1 MDSTEDSR
9 GGSIL
14 RVRQLLKSM
23 TKGLSNFKTNLAPPK
38 PSDALSRTTLPPELK
53 HMIEIHAKS
62 HESLSGMAS
71 QNMEWE
77 GAVENCASTRSDFR
91 SALALAGQARSD
103 SLVEATNSIAALL
116 QRADTSKKNMDT
128 CMVEFA
134 AAMSKLQQKHSAG
147 VQEQLAQ
154 LENARHSVDKVLAKQ
169 KLVKERGGT
178 EANDLD
184 KVAKRE
190 QKLLARRKVF
200 EEQVK
205 ALLDAL
211 PRTEQ
216 KTEQAFCASLLEFL
230 REQREHAAEAAR
242 VFQQLDKFVESVEKH
257 HAELKE
263 QLQGAHTSEEDST
276 ENKVMELCGPRIVE
290 VLSAPDFAVAMAIS
304 ELSLSAELQPSQP
317 PPSSASP
324 SAPLVEPNPTLRAL
338 LRLLDDADMGAPFI
352 KLCVSNE
359 LPRASSNSSLFRQ
372 PSLARALCVE
382 ALAMSA
388 SAFVRH
394 SFTPLVVQLSSGD
407 ADFEVNR
414 RFLLEGDS
422 LEANMD
428 NLCKALQWFIDTTE
442 HALEQAAPPLLR
454 TLAAH
459 VFNLLGPQRRA
470 LATHI
475 VAGLLFHCL
484 LSPPIAAPHV
494 HGLVRS
500 EPDDRAQRALKL
512 VVEGLACLADTRP
525 FSRDI
530 PSSRA
535 LDEVLDLN
543 RGRVEEMVLR
553 LAHPSLPG
561 GGDEWAAMSDVELA
575 GEGGAEG
582 GAEGGGEREDVR
594 LVRGLMLEHV
604 GELTRVLEERG
615 FAGHLEEVF
624 ACLHGRA
631 AAPVHT
637 EASRSEGS
645 ELDPEEGGMWTDRKS
660 VV

>member
-1 MDSTEDSR
+1 
-9 GGSIL
+9 
-14 RVRQLLKSM
+14 M

-200 EEQVK
+200 EEQVQVAPLAPSHLPFSFNHLPFPDVSSSEQVK

-242 VFQQLDKFVESVEKH
+242 VFQQ
-257 HAELKE
+257 
-263 QLQGAHTSEEDST
+263 
-276 ENKVMELCGPRIVE
+276 
-290 VLSAPDFAVAMAIS
+290 
-304 ELSLSAELQPSQP
+304 
-317 PPSSASP
+317 
-324 SAPLVEPNPTLRAL
+324 
-338 LRLLDDADMGAPFI
+338 
-352 KLCVSNE
+352 
-359 LPRASSNSSLFRQ
+359 
-372 PSLARALCVE
+372 
-382 ALAMSA
+382 
-388 SAFVRH
+388 VR
-394 SFTPLVVQLSSGD
+394 
-407 ADFEVNR
+407 R
-414 RFLLEGDS
+414 R
-422 LEANMD
+422 
-428 NLCKALQWFIDTTE
+428 
-442 HALEQAAPPLLR
+442 
-454 TLAAH
+454 
-459 VFNLLGPQRRA
+459 
-470 LATHI
+470 
-475 VAGLLFHCL
+475 
-484 LSPPIAAPHV
+484 
-494 HGLVRS
+494 
-500 EPDDRAQRALKL
+500 
-512 VVEGLACLADTRP
+512 
-525 FSRDI
+525 
-530 PSSRA
+530 
-535 LDEVLDLN
+535 
-543 RGRVEEMVLR
+543 
-553 LAHPSLPG
+553 
-561 GGDEWAAMSDVELA
+561 
-575 GEGGAEG
+575 
-582 GAEGGGEREDVR
+582 
-594 LVRGLMLEHV
+594 
-604 GELTRVLEERG
+604 
-615 FAGHLEEVF
+615 
-624 ACLHGRA
+624 
-631 AAPVHT
+631 
-637 EASRSEGS
+637 
-645 ELDPEEGGMWTDRKS
+645 
-660 VV
+660 